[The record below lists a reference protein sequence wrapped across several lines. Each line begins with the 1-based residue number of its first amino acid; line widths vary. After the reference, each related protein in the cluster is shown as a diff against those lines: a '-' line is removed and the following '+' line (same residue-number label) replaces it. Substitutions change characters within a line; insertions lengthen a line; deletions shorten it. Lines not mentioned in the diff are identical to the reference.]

1 MVVFSMRKN
10 IVYLQSKL
18 KFNKMLT
25 SIFLAQPA
33 GSSTGMFN
41 IILFAGIILVFYF
54 FMLRPQQKK
63 QKLQNQFING
73 IQKGDEVVTSSGI
86 IGKVTLVE
94 EHFVT
99 IQIDPKTFMKVLKSA
114 ISKEMTD
121 SVKGITPKES

>member
-1 MVVFSMRKN
+1 
-10 IVYLQSKL
+10 
-18 KFNKMLT
+18 MLT
-25 SIFLAQPA
+25 SIFLAQPS
-33 GSSTGMFN
+33 GSARMFN

-63 QKLQNQFING
+63 QKLQNQFIND

-86 IGKVTLVE
+86 VGKVSLVE

-114 ISKEMTD
+114 ISKEMTE
-121 SVKGITPKES
+121 SVKGMTPKES